1 MRPEN
6 EASDL
11 NHAIQFI
18 NTNQYEEFSAL
29 TLHGNAMY
37 YVLAVIVH
45 KLLMLCRG
53 QLATNEK
60 PITIYRQMYAV
71 EKLYCRV

>member
-1 MRPEN
+1 M
-6 EASDL
+6 
-11 NHAIQFI
+11 
-18 NTNQYEEFSAL
+18 
-29 TLHGNAMY
+29 HGNSILMPLS
-37 YVLAVIVH
+37 LAVIVH

-60 PITIYRQMYAV
+60 PITIYRQMYAL